1 MERQAWR
8 QHEAAVESAISTGDS
23 IHACVF
29 WLASNIASLNCR
41 SVACQMIFNAL
52 MCWTRQ
58 PLLTSGCHV
67 SPDQLPPETFN
78 RQLHC
83 YMFLKASMFPK
94 LARGQNPSFILQRG
108 FLPHI
113 SASDQEKQI
122 RIIKPKS
129 CLLSQSISVLPQQIT
144 MPCLQCPFWARLVR
158 KRGLTHVSPKHTK
171 TMASKVQNNPPKHTV
186 VLTTS
191 RLAVMG
197 RVGLLW
203 KSLSM
208 SVYQV
213 KLSLC

>member
-1 MERQAWR
+1 MR
-8 QHEAAVESAISTGDS
+8 
-23 IHACVF
+23 
-29 WLASNIASLNCR
+29 
-41 SVACQMIFNAL
+41 
-52 MCWTRQ
+52 
-58 PLLTSGCHV
+58 P
-67 SPDQLPPETFN
+67 LPPETFN

-94 LARGQNPSFILQRG
+94 LAKGQNQSFILQRG

-144 MPCLQCPFWARLVR
+144 MPFLQCPFWARLVR
-158 KRGLTHVSPKHTK
+158 KRGLTHESVTLVSPKGPKHTK

-186 VLTTS
+186 LTTS

-197 RVGLLW
+197 RVGLLL

-213 KLSLC
+213 ELSLC